1 MENVLASYKIWILE
15 FPGCL
20 PVTERLVK
28 TQQQGCCNQPHGK
41 LAIKDKNGPFSDAIS
56 DEDIDDIEKLRVP

>member
-20 PVTERLVK
+20 PVTERLVNSSK
-28 TQQQGCCNQPHGK
+28 VAVHGK
-41 LAIKDKNGPFSDAIS
+41 LASKDKNGPFLDAIS